1 VVGAVPAAPP
11 FLDVREAVEALGEL
25 AEMNVRVGCRS
36 PRGRRGRAGRGGRER
51 AAIVAS
57 VAGRTTRVE
66 LPPRAL
72 VPKPA
77 DEDPVDYYY
86 KPFTAW
92 LYRSRLRIAADLLG
106 PGPYE
111 SLLEVGYGSGIFLPE
126 LARRTRR
133 LSAVD
138 LHEEAAPVA
147 AMLRAVGVEAE
158 LDSGSIL
165 ALPYEDAAFDA
176 VVCVSVLEHLRQLD
190 EALAELRR
198 VLRPAGVAI
207 LGFPGRNPI
216 TDAFFRIVGYD
227 PREIHPSGHRDILAA
242 AYRQPNL
249 VPERVVRFP
258 SPLPLSLAAYVGC
271 RARAT

>member
-1 VVGAVPAAPP
+1 VSASDLDLRAAAGGGLGGAT
-11 FLDVREAVEALGEL
+11 G
-25 AEMNVRVGCRS
+25 NVR
-36 PRGRRGRAGRGGRER
+36 
-51 AAIVAS
+51 AIVAP
-57 VAGRTTRVE
+57 VAGRETRLR

-77 DEDPVDYYY
+77 DDDPIDYYY
-86 KPFTAW
+86 KPLTAW
-92 LYRSRLRIAADLLG
+92 LYRSRLRIAGDLLG

-126 LARRTRR
+126 LAGHTRR

-138 LHEEAAPVA
+138 IHEEAAPVA
-147 AMLRAVGVEAE
+147 DMLRAVGVEAE
-158 LDSGSIL
+158 LRSGSIF

-176 VVCVSVLEHLRQLD
+176 VVCVSVLEHLRELD

-198 VLRPAGVAI
+198 VLKAGGVAV

-216 TDAFFRIVGYD
+216 TDGFFRIVGYD
-227 PREIHPSGHRDILAA
+227 PREIHPSGHRDILTAA
-242 AYRQPNL
+242 HRQANL
-249 VPERVVRFP
+249 VPDRVVRFP
-258 SPLPLSLAAYVGC
+258 SPLPLSLAAYVVC